1 MSILSFSFH
10 CTQKHSSRK
19 AGSGWVFQ
27 IYIFQP
33 WAEACEL
40 IGHHRLAIGRNIF
53 IIIIIIFCYRGRWPV
68 AFRAV
73 QVSRLDSAASAS
85 SRHPAHLAVVLVHAR
100 TNRPGEAQHP
110 CRRLRPTPT
119 WTRAAATARRRGRST
134 ACVRRRRY
142 LRRTSRSPSRPSRCP
157 SSPTRCPR
165 RPAPRSSTPA
175 PARPS
180 RSRRSCPGPARSL
193 PRYAP
198 VSASP
203 RATSPCARPCS
214 LRAPPEKSGDG

>member
-1 MSILSFSFH
+1 MPLFATVAGGQLPSEPCRSLDLIQQRQCPAATPPTSPSYSYSRAP
-10 CTQKHSSRK
+10 TAPAKHSTHAAVSVRPRHRP
-19 AGSGWVFQ
+19 AQ
-27 IYIFQP
+27 R
-33 WAEACEL
+33 L
-40 IGHHRLAIGRNIF
+40 LRGHEDV
-53 IIIIIIFCYRGRWPV
+53 P
-68 AFRAV
+68 
-73 QVSRLDSAASAS
+73 
-85 SRHPAHLAVVLVHAR
+85 
-100 TNRPGEAQHP
+100 
-110 CRRLRPTPT
+110 
-119 WTRAAATARRRGRST
+119 T

-165 RPAPRSSTPA
+165 RPARRSSTPA

-180 RSRRSCPGPARSL
+180 HSRRSCPGPARSL

-214 LRAPPEKSGDG
+214 LRAPPEKSGGG